1 MMYNLTMA
9 QTTFEKILGLSHRE
23 QKIYNGI
30 HATPRTVA
38 EIARAASVPRMTA
51 HYCLLRLLER
61 GVIERV
67 KRDGYFLYRRIPQEK
82 LFMNALP
89 QSEMPAGVLTIPITK
104 DTETVVY
111 RGLQDIYKRYEN
123 ICRENAHQRVR
134 CIQTTESTRHIVNDF
149 SRKEVDHL
157 NALISKNKII
167 CDVIV
172 EEDIFD
178 PMFAKFQKDGKG
190 AFEKYLGVF
199 LDRISVTYVLPK
211 HFISFKNDMLLFKD
225 VAMFID
231 WEKQIAVELRNKE
244 IVRMCLDLFETFK
257 THARRVEYKDMVQ
270 KYLQGPTL

>member
-9 QTTFEKILGLSHRE
+9 QTAFEKILGLSRRE

-38 EIARAASVPRMTA
+38 DIARGVSVPRMTA

-61 GVIERV
+61 GIIERI
-67 KRDGYFLYRRIPQEK
+67 KRGGYFLYCRIPQEK

-89 QSEMPAGVLTIPITK
+89 QSEMPAGVLTIPMTK
-104 DTETVVY
+104 DLETVMY
-111 RGLQDIYKRYEN
+111 RGLEGIYKRYEK
-123 ICRENAHQRVR
+123 ICHENAHQRVR
-134 CIQTTESTRHIVNDF
+134 CIQTTASTRHIVNDF
-149 SRKEVDHL
+149 SRKEVDYL
-157 NALISKNKII
+157 NGLISKNKII
-167 CDVIV
+167 CDVIL

-178 PMFAKFQKDGKG
+178 PVFAKFQKDGKG
-190 AFEKYLGVF
+190 NFEKYLEVF
-199 LDRISVTYVLPK
+199 LDRISVTYILPK
-211 HFISFKNDMLLFKD
+211 HFISFTNDMLLFKD

-231 WEKQIAVELRNKE
+231 WEKQVAVELRNKE

-270 KYLQGPTL
+270 KYLGTVS